1 MPAAAVIPA
10 PIAYTNVVAVRK
22 LVVGFL
28 ASVRLARGPGVLV
41 SRFCASAI
49 LRESVSALDW
59 VGGRILTV
67 YFEKIR
73 VFKAGLL
80 CCEYN

>member
-41 SRFCASAI
+41 SRFAHRPSF
-49 LRESVSALDW
+49 
-59 VGGRILTV
+59 G
-67 YFEKIR
+67 R
-73 VFKAGLL
+73 VFLPLIGLEAGS
-80 CCEYN
+80 